1 MDEREEGRGAGGETA
16 VRTIAV
22 MWLLVPVFL
31 IGLVMATIVMNPT
44 LIIAFLGASIAFAI
58 AANIAIGIYGFNRLI
73 EYVSEISKR
82 G

>member
-16 VRTIAV
+16 VRTIVV

-58 AANIAIGIYGFNRLI
+58 AAIIASGIYGFNRLI
-73 EYVSEISKR
+73 EYVSESSKR